1 MRIEVLKGDIKVTKK
16 QPVAQ
21 IRNVKKKIGKK
32 EIIHGISLD
41 VYPGE
46 VFGFLGPNGA
56 GKTTMIRM
64 LVGLMKKSEG
74 EILIQGFDIE
84 KEFEEAIRHI
94 GGIIENPEMYKYLT
108 GYDNLVHYA
117 RMHPDKISE
126 ERVKEVVTLVGL
138 EERINE
144 KVQGY
149 SLGMRQRL
157 GVAQALLHSPSLLI
171 LDEPTNGLDPAGIR
185 EIRQYI
191 RHIAHTE
198 GLAVFVSSHLLSEMQ
213 LMCDRIGI
221 IKEGSLVSVETVDD
235 FVNSKSN
242 AVFRFEVDRAEEV
255 YQYMRVFI
263 KEYDFK
269 LINDKLEV
277 TCERVEIPLLIE
289 TIVKAGFLIYSVSN
303 HETTL
308 EEKFLEM
315 TEGN

>member
-1 MRIEVLKGDIKVTKK
+1 MTKK